1 MGYFDLTLTS
11 WVLSDVPKII
21 FEVIRVMLRITGPKL
36 GSVIVKK
43 TGSDSQFWDTLAP
56 SDTPARYFSNCIL
69 PGPGYL
75 AEIILS
81 ALTKPL

>member
-1 MGYFDLTLTS
+1 MKAYWL
-11 WVLSDVPKII
+11 K
-21 FEVIRVMLRITGPKL
+21 IRVCD
-36 GSVIVKK
+36 SEK

-56 SDTPARYFSNCIL
+56 SDTPARYFSNCIV

-81 ALTKPL
+81 ALTKPLSVIPWP